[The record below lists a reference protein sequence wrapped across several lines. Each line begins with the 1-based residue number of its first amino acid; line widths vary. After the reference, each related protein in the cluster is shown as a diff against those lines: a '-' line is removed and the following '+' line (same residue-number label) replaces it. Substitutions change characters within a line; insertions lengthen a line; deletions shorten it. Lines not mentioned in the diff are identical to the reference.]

1 MTRSLRLLLGAVL
14 TTVAL
19 LGCAD
24 TESASP
30 SSHAPRAVPDSA
42 PDAPIFDIRSVTLD
56 ARNRPDPDLLVR
68 LSEIGVTHL
77 TLVSFGWQERT
88 DDPNVRVDTS
98 EGWYSESHRGIR
110 ALSRQAD
117 TLGMNVILKPHLWI
131 GGYDEG
137 QNRSE
142 ITFETEAEW
151 NRWEKS
157 YQHFLMHYARLAQE
171 IDADVLVLGTE
182 LTSTATT
189 RPAYWRA
196 LADPAR
202 AVYDEKLTYA
212 ANWHKEYQQI
222 EFWDALDY
230 VGIQA
235 YFPLSK
241 VSNPSLDT
249 LQARWHAHR
258 QTLSQLHRETG
269 KPVLFTE
276 IGYRSAPNAA
286 ESPWKWPERDDD
298 VPPDSSLQAR
308 CFRAFFSTMRGV
320 PWFKGAIIW
329 KWHPEGN
336 HRPTAFTPQGKPAE
350 ALLRRWFSGT
360 ASPPSG

>member
-1 MTRSLRLLLGAVL
+1 MARLPLLLLGTVL
-14 TTVAL
+14 TALGL

-24 TESASP
+24 TESADSDAQ
-30 SSHAPRAVPDSA
+30 APIAISDTA
-42 PDAPIFDIRSVTLD
+42 PDTAVFDIRSVTLD
-56 ARNRPDPDLLVR
+56 ARDRPEPDLLVR
-68 LSEIGVTHL
+68 LSNLGVTHL
-77 TLVSFGWQERT
+77 TLVSFGWQEST
-88 DDPNVRVDTS
+88 SDPHVRVDTS
-98 EGWYSESHRGIR
+98 DGWYSESHRGIR
-110 ALSRQAD
+110 TLARQAD
-117 TLGMNVILKPHLWI
+117 TLGMDVILKPHLWI

-142 ITFETEAEW
+142 INFETEGQW
-151 NRWEKS
+151 NHWENS
-157 YQHFLMHYARLAQE
+157 YRQFLMHYARLAQE

-196 LADPAR
+196 LADTAR
-202 AVYDEKLTYA
+202 TAFDGKLTYA

-241 VSNPSLDT
+241 TSNPSLDT

-258 QTLSQLHRETG
+258 QTLSELHRETG

-286 ESPWKWPERDDD
+286 EAPWKWPERDDD

-308 CFRAFFSTMRGV
+308 CYRAFLSTMRNV

-329 KWHPEGN
+329 KWHPDGD
-336 HRPTAFTPQGKPAE
+336 HHPTAFTPQDKPAE
-350 ALLRRWFSGT
+350 AVLRRWFSG
-360 ASPPSG
+360 ASTSSG